1 MPGPFDALPAR
12 LLVPVFLLCMVPVGC
27 GPAEAPDGDD
37 GRPNVVVLL
46 TDDQGYGD
54 LGSYGHP
61 SIDTP
66 QIDSL
71 ASQGLRLTSFVT
83 ANWCT
88 PSRTQLLTGRYA
100 SRVDFGG
107 GTGAGGEG
115 GLPDSLRTLAEVLND
130 AGYATGMAG
139 KWHLG
144 YKEDRFLPT
153 NQGFDSW
160 FGMPYSNDYRRPW
173 VDTDEPLALYRGTEI
188 VEHPVNQNT
197 LTTRYTEEAVGF
209 IREHAGGD
217 RPFFFYLAYN
227 MPHLPLNTAERF
239 RGRSGA
245 GLYGD
250 VIEAIDWS
258 VGEVMAALRASG
270 EAGNTIVVYASDNG
284 PWLDLPER
292 MLQGGNRPWHAGSPG
307 PLRGSKQTSYEGGSR
322 VPAILHWPSGLD
334 QTGVSDALVG
344 MPDVYRTLI
353 EAAGAP
359 VPDAPLDGHDLMPW
373 LTGEAESPPRE
384 RFAYLRYG
392 TLEALRSGRWK
403 LRVVEDEPQ
412 LFDLQTDPGE
422 RFNRAP
428 SRPQLVDSLRRD
440 MKTLAGEIG
449 ATMPNADATDG
460 DSS

>member
-1 MPGPFDALPAR
+1 MSDLYTSLSVR
-12 LLVPVFLLCMVPVGC
+12 LLAPLLLLSTLLAAC
-27 GPAEAPDGDD
+27 GPAGEPAGDD
-37 GRPNVVVLL
+37 RPNVVVLL

-61 SIDTP
+61 TIDTP
-66 QIDSL
+66 RIDSL
-71 ASQGLRLTSFVT
+71 AAAGLRFTSFVT

-115 GLPDSLRTLAEVLND
+115 GLPDSLQTLAELLSE

-144 YKEDRFLPT
+144 YSEDRFLPP

-173 VDTDEPLALYRGTEI
+173 VNTDEPLALYRGTEV

-209 IREHAGGD
+209 IEEHGGGEK
-217 RPFFFYLAYN
+217 PFFFYLAYN
-227 MPHLPLNTAERF
+227 MPHLPLNTADRF
-239 RGRSGA
+239 RGQSDA

-250 VIEAIDWS
+250 VIETIDWS

-270 EAGNTIVVYASDNG
+270 EAENTIVFYASDNG
-284 PWLDLPER
+284 PWLDLPDR
-292 MLQGGNRPWHAGSPG
+292 MLQDGNRPWHAGSAG
-307 PLRGSKQTSYEGGSR
+307 PLRGYKHTSYEGGSR
-322 VPAILHWPSGLD
+322 VPAILHWPAGL
-334 QTGVSDALVG
+334 QRTGVSDALVG
-344 MPDVYRTLI
+344 MPDVYRTI
-353 EAAGAP
+353 VAAAGAP
-359 VPDAPLDGHDLMPW
+359 VPSGPLDGHDLMPW
-373 LTGEAESPPRE
+373 LTGEAESAPRQ
-384 RFAYLRYG
+384 RFAYLRNG

-403 LRVVEDEPQ
+403 LRLMEDDPQ
-412 LFDLQTDPGE
+412 LFNVQVDPGE
-422 RFNRAP
+422 RFNRAAD
-428 SRPQLVDSLRRD
+428 RPRLVDSLRRA
-440 MKTLAGEIG
+440 MTRLAAEVD
-449 ATMPNADATDG
+449 ATMPQSSSAD
-460 DSS
+460 